1 MSTVAFIG
9 FGELGSTLARAL
21 RAPGGL
27 SVRAWSRPPRDE
39 AADEA
44 LDARLRGAGAD
55 RAGSIEEAVAG
66 AAAVLAVAPGVASEE
81 LARRSAPHLDAQA
94 IYADLTT
101 ATPSVKVAAGDRVAA
116 RGALYADIAVLG
128 TVAASGAAVP
138 LLGSGP
144 GAEAFRALVEP
155 AGLRVTALEAPAGHA
170 TLVKLLRSVYMKGRD
185 ALVLEM
191 MIAARKHGLERV
203 VAESIA
209 GPGEEVPFP
218 ALAERILSA
227 LAVHAERR
235 AHELRSAGAVVRAT
249 GVEPLVTE
257 AGAERLERLA
267 ALGLRGRFGAER
279 PAGGDEVLAALEDL
293 SAGAAS
299 G

>member
-1 MSTVAFIG
+1 MSTVAFLG

-21 RAPGGL
+21 KERGGL
-27 SVRAWSRPPRDE
+27 RVRAWSRVPPDE
-39 AADEA
+39 PAAEA
-44 LDARLRGAGAD
+44 LDARLRGSGAE
-55 RAGSIEEAVAG
+55 RAGSIEEAVTGAG
-66 AAAVLAVAPGVASEE
+66 AVLAVVPGAAAEE
-81 LARRSAPHLDAQA
+81 LAHRCVPHLDRECV
-94 IYADLTT
+94 YADLSA
-101 ATPSVKVAAGDRVAA
+101 ATPAVKVAAAELVAA
-116 RGALYADIAVLG
+116 RCALYADVAVLG

-138 LLGSGP
+138 LLASGP
-144 GAEAFRALVEP
+144 GVEAFRALVEP
-155 AGLRVTALEAPAGHA
+155 AGLRVTALEAAAGDA

-191 MIAARKHGLERV
+191 MVAARHHGLERV

-235 AHELRSAGAVVRAT
+235 AHELRSAGAVVRES

-257 AGAERLERLA
+257 AGAERLARLA
-267 ALGLRGRFGAER
+267 ALGLRGRFGGER
-279 PAGGDEVLAALEDL
+279 PAAADEVLAALEDL